1 MTKNKIPIA
10 TVEYYYN
17 GEEKSFSD
25 FLKSVIRDYV
35 NEDNVSPDEPVKEKK
50 KGALLPFSLIMDFK
64 LAGQTG
70 RRYQVCQPRC
80 RS

>member
-50 KGALLPFSLIMDFK
+50 KESM
-64 LAGQTG
+64 
-70 RRYQVCQPRC
+70 R
-80 RS
+80 

>member
-50 KGALLPFSLIMDFK
+50 KDEEIRKKIP
-64 LAGQTG
+64 
-70 RRYQVCQPRC
+70 
-80 RS
+80 